1 MEETADVRRV
11 SLRAITEILGV
22 SRSGFKSWLCRK
34 PSESSKRRESVK
46 KEISKIHEESHEIYG
61 APKITEELK
70 KKGHVISEKTVGN
83 YMHEMHI
90 KAHYIKPWTK
100 TTVSKNFS
108 NRLRNILKRDFDPAS
123 PDAAWCTD
131 ITYIWTYDDGF
142 VYLTSVMDLFSRKI
156 ISWVLTKDMT
166 AESVLE
172 AIKVAQ
178 KRRNIR
184 KPVII
189 HSDRGIQFTGELYKE
204 ITEKMKRS
212 YSKKACP
219 WDNACIESFH
229 SLIKREWLN
238 QYKIQNYEDAYKLIF
253 EYIETFYNTVRI
265 HSHCNYQSPNQ
276 YEKSYVKSN

>member
-1 MEETADVRRV
+1 M
-11 SLRAITEILGV
+11 
-22 SRSGFKSWLCRK
+22 
-34 PSESSKRRESVK
+34 
-46 KEISKIHEESHEIYG
+46 
-61 APKITEELK
+61 
-70 KKGHVISEKTVGN
+70 
-83 YMHEMHI
+83 
-90 KAHYIKPWTK
+90 
-100 TTVSKNFS
+100 
-108 NRLRNILKRDFDPAS
+108 KRDFDPAS

-172 AIKVAQ
+172 AIKIAQ

-204 ITEKMKRS
+204 NNRKMKRS

-229 SLIKREWLN
+229 SLIKAPLCKGVVIIRLFTMFRAHCISISHLSQN
-238 QYKIQNYEDAYKLIF
+238 PLFIKILLF
-253 EYIETFYNTVRI
+253 FLTFYFGVFKRTKIDTAVGGF
-265 HSHCNYQSPNQ
+265 SSKAP
-276 YEKSYVKSN
+276 